1 MSHIW
6 TTADEVVFVREI
18 GMHSAVMVPKRK
30 LLDQYHQAA
39 AKRTNWGRVQPD
51 IILTEVAR
59 QIARFSRR
67 DTARP

>member
-18 GMHSAVMVPKRK
+18 GMHSATLTPRRK
-30 LLDQYHQAA
+30 LLDNYRRAA
-39 AKRTNWGRVQPD
+39 ASRVDWGRVQPD

-59 QIARFSRR
+59 QIERFSRS
-67 DTARP
+67 AR